1 MKKNASSKILLSLG
15 VATLLYSSAFAQEIN
30 LTESSDVGNYFEEN
44 GKDINLKNPDKYK
57 GQDLNIKM
65 GVWDLPNDD
74 YDSADYRLNIDIG
87 KNNTLSFTHNNGQNP
102 AYVTNLNAT
111 AKEVKTTD
119 IVLQAFAPSVINGDL
134 TMTSSGGEAITED
147 EKKGSGIILYNGAV
161 EGKSANGSLTIN
173 GNFTADKTL
182 FATYGNFVKV
192 NGTANLKNSNF
203 GLMKR
208 SYTDLEANN
217 VVMVQAKDF
226 NENILKANN
235 NAGALL
241 LKFAS
246 DYISTDV
253 QGKDPLEAGTIID
266 ISDEDKYG
274 DGEKGLVDY
283 KLSVQNCGGNKCLVD
298 YKLSVQNCGGNKC
311 LVINGGA
318 TAAAK
323 DKLVQL
329 QVDIDAIDKLL
340 KNEFDFSQDEEWT
353 KAKEALE
360 KQKTELEQLK
370 QEAEK
375 NGGKIDDEKYIDLV
389 NKNSNLNLSANDKA
403 SILALRSIT
412 EQLGS
417 IGADLASREG
427 VKLALDIKKDTD
439 NTGKSVSNLNSAS
452 SAVNTTMNISNDVS
466 IGSRVAMLNNPFG
479 TYASKMNGLK
489 FAALDSDMRPSYVN
503 EYTNSVWANAFG
515 GANIIDGDSGAM
527 YGATIGVDKQAND
540 DVLWGTY
547 FTYANAKIKDNNLE
561 QKSDNFQLGMYST
574 INVAP
579 QWELNL
585 KAYAQVSPTKQDNV
599 QTDGAYNSDYTSK
612 FLGLSANAG
621 RVFDFSDNTLFI
633 KPFAGV
639 NYYFSYTPS
648 HTENGAIAKD
658 IDSMKNNSVSVEV
671 GAEFRKY
678 MNENSYIFVTP
689 KIEQFVINSG
699 DDYTANLAV
708 NNAFF
713 TSIEANNKKK
723 TYGQIIVGGNVDFTN
738 QLSMNL
744 GFGAKQ
750 ILAGKVD
757 NKNETYL
764 SGQVG
769 LKYKF

>member
-15 VATLLYSSAFAQEIN
+15 VATLLYSGAFAAEITFN
-30 LTESSDVGNYFEEN
+30 SDSDLNTHF
-44 GKDINLKNPDKYK
+44 DINEKDNVATFKNENYK
-57 GQDLNIKM
+57 NQDLTFKINT
-65 GVWDLPNDD
+65 LAFDD
-74 YDSADYRLNIDIG
+74 DEDAKINIDLG
-87 KNNTLSFTHNNGQNP
+87 NNSLTLENTRNSGGE
-102 AYVTNLNAT
+102 T
-111 AKEVKTTD
+111 AALVRNFNVDAKDFKTTD
-119 IVLQAFAPSVINGDL
+119 IGLSYFNAGIINANF
-134 TMTSSGGEAITED
+134 TMV
-147 EKKGSGIILYNGAV
+147 GSGEDFDLDNIDKNKASSLLIFNGSRENTNDTV
-161 EGKSANGSLTIN
+161 NGSLTVN
-173 GNFTADKTL
+173 GDFS
-182 FATYGNFVKV
+182 ATNSAIVSMKSDTFKV
-192 NGTANLKNSNF
+192 NGTATIEKSGLGFLSQSYSNL
-203 GLMKR
+203 
-208 SYTDLEANN
+208 DANDFI
-217 VVMVQAKDF
+217 VLRAKDIKTDKL
-226 NENILKANN
+226 NDET
-235 NAGALL
+235 NAGALILKSGSSYIDESL
-241 LKFAS
+241 LNGDDYVAS
-246 DYISTDV
+246 LDV
-253 QGKDPLEAGTIID
+253 TA
-266 ISDEDKYG
+266 EDNKYG
-274 DGEKGLVDY
+274 GVFVDY
-283 KLSVQNCGGNKCLVD
+283 KLSLKNCGGD
-298 YKLSVQNCGGNKC
+298 KC

-323 DKLVQL
+323 KLTNQIA
-329 QVDIDAIDKLL
+329 VDLEAITRIIDDLD
-340 KNEFDFSQDEEWT
+340 NEQ
-353 KAKEALE
+353 AKEALE
-360 KQKTELEQLK
+360 KQKTELEKLQ
-370 QEAEK
+370 QEAMQ

-527 YGATIGVDKQAND
+527 YGATVGVDKQAND
-540 DVLWGTY
+540 DVLWGAY

-599 QTDGAYNSDYTSK
+599 QIDGAYNSDYTSK

-713 TSIEANNKKK
+713 TSVEANNKKK

>member
-15 VATLLYSSAFAQEIN
+15 VATLLYSGAFAAEIAFN
-30 LTESSDVGNYFEEN
+30 SDSDLNTHF
-44 GKDINLKNPDKYK
+44 DINEKDNVATFKNENYK
-57 GQDLNIKM
+57 NQDLTFKINTLAFEDAHEDAKI
-65 GVWDLPNDD
+65 
-74 YDSADYRLNIDIG
+74 NIDLG
-87 KNNTLSFTHNNGQNP
+87 NNSLTLENTRNSGGE
-102 AYVTNLNAT
+102 T
-111 AKEVKTTD
+111 AALVRNFNVDAKDFKTTD
-119 IVLQAFAPSVINGDL
+119 IGLSYFNAGIINANF
-134 TMTSSGGEAITED
+134 TMV
-147 EKKGSGIILYNGAV
+147 GSGEDFDLDNIDKNKASSLLIFNGSRENTNDTV
-161 EGKSANGSLTIN
+161 NGSLTVN
-173 GNFTADKTL
+173 GDFS
-182 FATYGNFVKV
+182 ATNSAIASMKSDTFKV
-192 NGTANLKNSNF
+192 NGTATIEKSGLGFLSQSYSNL
-203 GLMKR
+203 
-208 SYTDLEANN
+208 DANDFI
-217 VVMVQAKDF
+217 VLRAKDIKTDKL
-226 NENILKANN
+226 NDET
-235 NAGALL
+235 NAGALILKSASSYIDESL
-241 LKFAS
+241 LNDDDYVAS
-246 DYISTDV
+246 LDV
-253 QGKDPLEAGTIID
+253 TA
-266 ISDEDKYG
+266 EDNKYG
-274 DGEKGLVDY
+274 GVFVDY
-283 KLSVQNCGGNKCLVD
+283 KLSLKNCGGD
-298 YKLSVQNCGGNKC
+298 KC

-323 DKLVQL
+323 KLTNQIA
-329 QVDIDAIDKLL
+329 VDLEAITRIIDDLD
-340 KNEFDFSQDEEWT
+340 NEQ
-353 KAKEALE
+353 AKETLKKQQAELQTMLE
-360 KQKTELEQLK
+360 
-370 QEAEK
+370 EAKK

-389 NKNSNLNLSANDKA
+389 NKNLNLNLSANDKA

-527 YGATIGVDKQAND
+527 YGATVGVDKQAND

-574 INVAP
+574 INIAP

-599 QTDGAYNSDYTSK
+599 QIDGAYNSDYTSK

-658 IDSMKNNSVSVEV
+658 IDSIKNNSVSVEV

-713 TSIEANNKKK
+713 TSVEANNKKK

>member
-15 VATLLYSSAFAQEIN
+15 VATLLYSGAFAAEITFN
-30 LTESSDVGNYFEEN
+30 SDSDLNTHF
-44 GKDINLKNPDKYK
+44 DINEKDNVATFKNENYK
-57 GQDLNIKM
+57 NQDLTFKINTLAFEDAHEDAKI
-65 GVWDLPNDD
+65 
-74 YDSADYRLNIDIG
+74 NIDLG
-87 KNNTLSFTHNNGQNP
+87 NNSLTLENTRNSGGE
-102 AYVTNLNAT
+102 T
-111 AKEVKTTD
+111 AALVRNFNVDAKDFKTTD
-119 IVLQAFAPSVINGDL
+119 IGLSYFNAGIINANF
-134 TMTSSGGEAITED
+134 TMV
-147 EKKGSGIILYNGAV
+147 GSGEDFDLDNIDKNKASSLLIFNGSRENTNDTV
-161 EGKSANGSLTIN
+161 NGSLTVN
-173 GNFTADKTL
+173 GDFS
-182 FATYGNFVKV
+182 ATNSAIASMKSDTFKV
-192 NGTANLKNSNF
+192 NGTATIEKSGLGFLSQSYSNL
-203 GLMKR
+203 
-208 SYTDLEANN
+208 DANDFI
-217 VVMVQAKDF
+217 VLRAKDIKTDKL
-226 NENILKANN
+226 NDET
-235 NAGALL
+235 NAGALILKSASSYIDESL
-241 LKFAS
+241 LNDDDYVAS
-246 DYISTDV
+246 LDV
-253 QGKDPLEAGTIID
+253 TA
-266 ISDEDKYG
+266 EDNKYG
-274 DGEKGLVDY
+274 GVFVDY
-283 KLSVQNCGGNKCLVD
+283 KLSLKNCGGD
-298 YKLSVQNCGGNKC
+298 KC

-323 DKLVQL
+323 KLTNQIA
-329 QVDIDAIDKLL
+329 VDLEAITRIIDDLD
-340 KNEFDFSQDEEWT
+340 NEQ
-353 KAKEALE
+353 AKETLKKQQAELQTMLE
-360 KQKTELEQLK
+360 
-370 QEAEK
+370 EAKK

-389 NKNSNLNLSANDKA
+389 NKNLNLNLSANDKA

-527 YGATIGVDKQAND
+527 YGATVGVDKQAND

-574 INVAP
+574 INIAP

-599 QTDGAYNSDYTSK
+599 QIDGAYNSDYTSK

-658 IDSMKNNSVSVEV
+658 IDSIKNNSVSVEV

-713 TSIEANNKKK
+713 TSVEANNKKK

>member
-30 LTESSDVGNYFEEN
+30 LTQSSDIGNYFEEN

-87 KNNTLSFTHNNGQNP
+87 KNNTLSFTHNNDQNP
-102 AYVTNLNAT
+102 VYVTNLNAT

-119 IVLQAFAPSVINGDL
+119 IVLQASAPSVINGNL
-134 TMTSSGGEAITED
+134 TMTSSGGGAITED
-147 EKKGSGIILYNGAV
+147 EKKGSGIILYNGNGAV

-173 GNFTADKTL
+173 GNFAADKTL
-182 FATYGNFVKV
+182 FAAYGNFVKV
-192 NGTANLKNSNF
+192 NGTANLTNSNF

-217 VVMVQAKDF
+217 VVIVQAKDF

-283 KLSVQNCGGNKCLVD
+283 KLSVQNCGGNKCLV
-298 YKLSVQNCGGNKC
+298 
-311 LVINGGA
+311 INGGA

-329 QVDIDAIDKLL
+329 QVDIDTIDKLL
-340 KNEFDFSQDEEWT
+340 KNEFDSSQGEEWEQ
-353 KAKEALE
+353 AKETLKKQQAEIQTMLE
-360 KQKTELEQLK
+360 
-370 QEAEK
+370 EAKK

-527 YGATIGVDKQAND
+527 YGATVGVDKQAND
-540 DVLWGTY
+540 DVLWGAY

-599 QTDGAYNSDYTSK
+599 QIDGAYNSDYTSK

-658 IDSMKNNSVSVEV
+658 IDSIKNNSVSVEV

-713 TSIEANNKKK
+713 TSVEANNKKK

>member
-30 LTESSDVGNYFEEN
+30 LAGSSDVGNYFEEN

-87 KNNTLSFTHNNGQNP
+87 KNNTLSFTHNNDQNP
-102 AYVTNLNAT
+102 VYVTNLNAT

-119 IVLQAFAPSVINGDL
+119 IVLQASAPSVINGNL
-134 TMTSSGGEAITED
+134 TMTSSGGGAITED
-147 EKKGSGIILYNGAV
+147 EKKGSGIILYNGNGAV

-173 GNFTADKTL
+173 GNFAADKTL
-182 FATYGNFVKV
+182 FAAYGNFVKV
-192 NGTANLKNSNF
+192 NGTANLTNSNF

-217 VVMVQAKDF
+217 VVIVQAKDF

-241 LKFAS
+241 LKFAG

-253 QGKDPLEAGTIID
+253 QGKDPLEAATIID

-274 DGEKGLVDY
+274 DGEKG
-283 KLSVQNCGGNKCLVD
+283 LVD

-329 QVDIDAIDKLL
+329 QVDIDTIDKLL
-340 KNEFDFSQDEEWT
+340 KNEFDSSQGEEWEQ
-353 KAKEALE
+353 AKETLKKQQAEIQTMLE
-360 KQKTELEQLK
+360 
-370 QEAEK
+370 EAKK

-527 YGATIGVDKQAND
+527 YGATVGVDKQAND
-540 DVLWGTY
+540 DVLWGAY

-599 QTDGAYNSDYTSK
+599 QIDGAYNSDYTSK

>member
-30 LTESSDVGNYFEEN
+30 LTQSSDVGNYFEEN

-87 KNNTLSFTHNNGQNP
+87 KNNTLSFTHNNDQNP
-102 AYVTNLNAT
+102 VYVTNLNAT

-119 IVLQAFAPSVINGDL
+119 IVLQAFAPSVINGNL
-134 TMTSSGGEAITED
+134 TMTSSGGGAITED
-147 EKKGSGIILYNGAV
+147 EKKGSGIILYNGNGAV

-173 GNFTADKTL
+173 GNFAADKTL
-182 FATYGNFVKV
+182 FAAYGNFVKV
-192 NGTANLKNSNF
+192 NGTANLTNSNF

-217 VVMVQAKDF
+217 VVIVQAKDF

-241 LKFAS
+241 LKFAG

-283 KLSVQNCGGNKCLVD
+283 KLSVQNCGGNKCLV
-298 YKLSVQNCGGNKC
+298 
-311 LVINGGA
+311 INGGA

-329 QVDIDAIDKLL
+329 QVDIDTIDKLL
-340 KNEFDFSQDEEWT
+340 KNEFDSSQGEEWEQ
-353 KAKEALE
+353 AKETLKKQQAEIQTMLE
-360 KQKTELEQLK
+360 
-370 QEAEK
+370 EAKK

-527 YGATIGVDKQAND
+527 YGATVGVDKQAND
-540 DVLWGTY
+540 DVLWGAY

-599 QTDGAYNSDYTSK
+599 QIDGAYNSDYTSK

-658 IDSMKNNSVSVEV
+658 IDSIKNNSVSVEV

-713 TSIEANNKKK
+713 TSVEANNKKK

>member
-15 VATLLYSSAFAQEIN
+15 VATLLYSGAFAAEITFN
-30 LTESSDVGNYFEEN
+30 SDSDLNTHF
-44 GKDINLKNPDKYK
+44 DINEKDNVATFKNENYK
-57 GQDLNIKM
+57 NQDLTFKINT
-65 GVWDLPNDD
+65 LAFDD
-74 YDSADYRLNIDIG
+74 AHEDAKINIDLG
-87 KNNTLSFTHNNGQNP
+87 NNSLTLENTRNSGGE
-102 AYVTNLNAT
+102 T
-111 AKEVKTTD
+111 AALVRNFNVDAKDFKTTD
-119 IVLQAFAPSVINGDL
+119 IGLSYFNAGIINANF
-134 TMTSSGGEAITED
+134 TMV
-147 EKKGSGIILYNGAV
+147 GSGEDFDLDNIDKNKASSLLIFNGSRENTNDTV
-161 EGKSANGSLTIN
+161 NGSLTVN
-173 GNFTADKTL
+173 GDFS
-182 FATYGNFVKV
+182 ATNSAIVSMKSDTFKV
-192 NGTANLKNSNF
+192 NGTATIEKSGLGFLSQSYSNL
-203 GLMKR
+203 
-208 SYTDLEANN
+208 DANDFI
-217 VVMVQAKDF
+217 VLRAKDIKTDKL
-226 NENILKANN
+226 NDET
-235 NAGALL
+235 NAGALILKSGSSYIDESL
-241 LKFAS
+241 LNGDDSIAS
-246 DYISTDV
+246 LDV
-253 QGKDPLEAGTIID
+253 TA
-266 ISDEDKYG
+266 EDNKYG
-274 DGEKGLVDY
+274 GVFVDY
-283 KLSVQNCGGNKCLVD
+283 KLSLKNCGGD
-298 YKLSVQNCGGNKC
+298 KC

-323 DKLVQL
+323 KLTNQIA
-329 QVDIDAIDKLL
+329 VDLEAITRIIDDLD
-340 KNEFDFSQDEEWT
+340 NEQ
-353 KAKEALE
+353 AKEALQE
-360 KQKTELEQLK
+360 QKTELEKLQ
-370 QEAEK
+370 QEAMQ

-527 YGATIGVDKQAND
+527 YGATVGVDKQAND
-540 DVLWGTY
+540 DVLWGAY

-599 QTDGAYNSDYTSK
+599 QIDGAYNSDYTSK

-713 TSIEANNKKK
+713 TSVEANNKKK

>member
-15 VATLLYSSAFAQEIN
+15 VATLLYSGAFAQEIN
-30 LTESSDVGNYFEEN
+30 LTQSSDVGNYFEEN

-65 GVWDLPNDD
+65 GVWDLPDDD

-87 KNNTLSFTHNNGQNP
+87 KNNTLSFTHNNDQNP
-102 AYVTNLNAT
+102 VYVTNLNAT

-119 IVLQAFAPSVINGDL
+119 IVLQASAPSVINGNL
-134 TMTSSGGEAITED
+134 TMTSSGAETITED
-147 EKKGSGIILYNGAV
+147 EKKGSGIILYNGNGAV

-173 GNFTADKTL
+173 GNFAADKTL
-182 FATYGNFVKV
+182 FAAYGNFVKV
-192 NGTANLKNSNF
+192 NGTANLTNSNF

-217 VVMVQAKDF
+217 VVIVQAKDF

-283 KLSVQNCGGNKCLVD
+283 KLSVQNCGGNKCLV
-298 YKLSVQNCGGNKC
+298 
-311 LVINGGA
+311 INGGA

-323 DKLVQL
+323 NKLVQL

-340 KNEFDFSQDEEWT
+340 KSEFDSDQDEEW
-353 KAKEALE
+353 KQAKEALE
-360 KQKTELEQLK
+360 KQKTEIQTMLE
-370 QEAEK
+370 EAEK

-527 YGATIGVDKQAND
+527 YGATVGVDKQAND
-540 DVLWGTY
+540 DVLWGAY

-574 INVAP
+574 INIAP

-599 QTDGAYNSDYTSK
+599 QIDGAYNSDYTSK

-621 RVFDFSDNTLFI
+621 RVFDLSDNALFI

-713 TSIEANNKKK
+713 TSVEANNKKK

>member
-30 LTESSDVGNYFEEN
+30 LTQSSDVGNYFEEN

-65 GVWDLPNDD
+65 GVWDLPDD
-74 YDSADYRLNIDIG
+74 YDSDDYRLNIDIG

-102 AYVTNLNAT
+102 VYVTNLNAT

-119 IVLQAFAPSVINGDL
+119 IVLQAFAPSVINGNL
-134 TMTSSGGEAITED
+134 TMTSSGAETITED

-182 FATYGNFVKV
+182 FAAYGNFVKV
-192 NGTANLKNSNF
+192 NGTANLTNSNF

-217 VVMVQAKDF
+217 VVIVQAKDF

-241 LKFAS
+241 LKFAG

-253 QGKDPLEAGTIID
+253 QGKDPLEAATIID

-274 DGEKGLVDY
+274 DGEKG
-283 KLSVQNCGGNKCLVD
+283 LVD

-329 QVDIDAIDKLL
+329 QVDIDTIDKLL
-340 KNEFDFSQDEEWT
+340 KNEFDSSQGEEWEQ
-353 KAKEALE
+353 AKETLKKQQAEIQTMLE
-360 KQKTELEQLK
+360 
-370 QEAEK
+370 EAKK

-389 NKNSNLNLSANDKA
+389 NKNLNLNLSANDKA

-527 YGATIGVDKQAND
+527 YGATVGVDKQAND
-540 DVLWGTY
+540 DVLWGAY

-574 INVAP
+574 INIAP

-599 QTDGAYNSDYTSK
+599 QIDGAYNSDYTSK

-713 TSIEANNKKK
+713 TSVEANNKKK

>member
-30 LTESSDVGNYFEEN
+30 LTQSSDVGNYFEEN
-44 GKDINLKNPDKYK
+44 GNDINLKNPDKYK
-57 GQDLNIKM
+57 GQDLSIKM

-102 AYVTNLNAT
+102 VYVTNLNAT

-119 IVLQAFAPSVINGDL
+119 IVLQASAPSVINGNL
-134 TMTSSGGEAITED
+134 TMTSSGAETITED
-147 EKKGSGIILYNGAV
+147 EKKGSGIILYNGNGAV

-182 FATYGNFVKV
+182 FAAYGNFVKV
-192 NGTANLKNSNF
+192 NGTANLTNSNF

-217 VVMVQAKDF
+217 VVIVQAKDF

-241 LKFAS
+241 LKFAG

-253 QGKDPLEAGTIID
+253 QGKDPLEAVTIID

-274 DGEKGLVDY
+274 DGKKG
-283 KLSVQNCGGNKCLVD
+283 LVD

-329 QVDIDAIDKLL
+329 QVDIDTIDKLL
-340 KNEFDFSQDEEWT
+340 KNEFDSSQGEEWEQ
-353 KAKEALE
+353 AKETLKKQQAEIQTMLE
-360 KQKTELEQLK
+360 
-370 QEAEK
+370 EAKK

-527 YGATIGVDKQAND
+527 YGATVGVDKQAND
-540 DVLWGTY
+540 DVLWGAY

-599 QTDGAYNSDYTSK
+599 QIDGAYNSDYTSK

-658 IDSMKNNSVSVEV
+658 IDSMKNNSVSIEV

-713 TSIEANNKKK
+713 TSVEANNKKK

>member
-30 LTESSDVGNYFEEN
+30 LTQSSDVGNYFEEN

-57 GQDLNIKM
+57 GQDLSIKM

-74 YDSADYRLNIDIG
+74 YDSDDYRLNIDIG

-102 AYVTNLNAT
+102 VYVTNLNAT

-119 IVLQAFAPSVINGDL
+119 IVLQAFAPSVINGNL
-134 TMTSSGGEAITED
+134 TMTSSGAETITED
-147 EKKGSGIILYNGAV
+147 EKKGSGIILYNGNGAV

-182 FATYGNFVKV
+182 FAAYGNFVKV
-192 NGTANLKNSNF
+192 NGTANLTNSNF

-217 VVMVQAKDF
+217 VVIVQAKDF

-241 LKFAS
+241 LKFAG

-253 QGKDPLEAGTIID
+253 QGKDPLEAATIID

-274 DGEKGLVDY
+274 DGEKG
-283 KLSVQNCGGNKCLVD
+283 LVD

-329 QVDIDAIDKLL
+329 QVDIDTIDKLL
-340 KNEFDFSQDEEWT
+340 KNEFDSSQGEEWEQ
-353 KAKEALE
+353 AKETLKKQQAEIQTMLE
-360 KQKTELEQLK
+360 
-370 QEAEK
+370 EAKK

-389 NKNSNLNLSANDKA
+389 NKNLNLNLSANDKA

-527 YGATIGVDKQAND
+527 YGATVGVDKQAND
-540 DVLWGTY
+540 DVLWGAY

-574 INVAP
+574 INIAP

-713 TSIEANNKKK
+713 TSVEANNKKK

>member
-30 LTESSDVGNYFEEN
+30 LTQSSDVGNYFEEN

-57 GQDLNIKM
+57 GQDLSIKM
-65 GVWDLPNDD
+65 GVWDLPDD
-74 YDSADYRLNIDIG
+74 YDSDDYRLNIDIG

-102 AYVTNLNAT
+102 VYVTNLNPT

-119 IVLQAFAPSVINGDL
+119 IVLQAFAPSVINGNL
-134 TMTSSGGEAITED
+134 TMTSSGAETITED
-147 EKKGSGIILYNGAV
+147 EKKGSGIILYNGNGAV

-182 FATYGNFVKV
+182 FAAYGNFVKV
-192 NGTANLKNSNF
+192 NGTANLTNSNF
-203 GLMKR
+203 GLMKH

-217 VVMVQAKDF
+217 VVIVQAKDF

-241 LKFAS
+241 LKFAG

-253 QGKDPLEAGTIID
+253 QGKDPLEAATIID

-274 DGEKGLVDY
+274 DGEKG
-283 KLSVQNCGGNKCLVD
+283 LVD

-329 QVDIDAIDKLL
+329 QVDIDTIDKLL
-340 KNEFDFSQDEEWT
+340 KNEFDSSQGEEWEQ
-353 KAKEALE
+353 AKEALQE
-360 KQKTELEQLK
+360 QKTKLEKLQ
-370 QEAEK
+370 QEAMQ

-527 YGATIGVDKQAND
+527 YGATVGVDKQAND
-540 DVLWGTY
+540 DVLWGAY

-599 QTDGAYNSDYTSK
+599 QIDGAYNSDYTSK

-713 TSIEANNKKK
+713 TSVEANNKKK

>member
-15 VATLLYSSAFAQEIN
+15 VATLLYSGAFAAEITFN
-30 LTESSDVGNYFEEN
+30 SDSDLNTHF
-44 GKDINLKNPDKYK
+44 DINEKDNVATFKNENYK
-57 GQDLNIKM
+57 NQDLTFKINT
-65 GVWDLPNDD
+65 LAFDD
-74 YDSADYRLNIDIG
+74 APEDAKINIDLG
-87 KNNTLSFTHNNGQNP
+87 NNSLTLENTRNSSGE
-102 AYVTNLNAT
+102 T
-111 AKEVKTTD
+111 AALVRNFNVDAKDFKTTD
-119 IVLQAFAPSVINGDL
+119 IGLSYFNAGIINANFTMVGGEDFDL
-134 TMTSSGGEAITED
+134 DNIDKNKTSSLLIFN
-147 EKKGSGIILYNGAV
+147 GSRENTNDTV
-161 EGKSANGSLTIN
+161 NGSLTVN
-173 GNFTADKTL
+173 GDFS
-182 FATYGNFVKV
+182 ATNSAIVSMKSDTFKV
-192 NGTANLKNSNF
+192 NGTATLKEADLGFLSQSYSNLDVNDF
-203 GLMKR
+203 IALR
-208 SYTDLEANN
+208 
-217 VVMVQAKDF
+217 AKDIKTDKL
-226 NENILKANN
+226 NDET
-235 NAGALL
+235 NAGALILKSASSYIDESL
-241 LKFAS
+241 LNDDDYVAS
-246 DYISTDV
+246 LDV
-253 QGKDPLEAGTIID
+253 TA
-266 ISDEDKYG
+266 EDNKYG
-274 DGEKGLVDY
+274 GVFVDY
-283 KLSVQNCGGNKCLVD
+283 KLSLKNCGGD
-298 YKLSVQNCGGNKC
+298 KC

-323 DKLVQL
+323 KLTNQIA
-329 QVDIDAIDKLL
+329 VDLEAITRIIDGLD
-340 KNEFDFSQDEEWT
+340 NEQ
-353 KAKEALE
+353 AKEALQE
-360 KQKTELEQLK
+360 QKTELEKLQ
-370 QEAEK
+370 QEAMQ

-527 YGATIGVDKQAND
+527 YGATVGVDKQAND
-540 DVLWGTY
+540 DVLWGAY

-713 TSIEANNKKK
+713 TSVEANNKKK

>member
-1 MKKNASSKILLSLG
+1 
-15 VATLLYSSAFAQEIN
+15 
-30 LTESSDVGNYFEEN
+30 
-44 GKDINLKNPDKYK
+44 
-57 GQDLNIKM
+57 
-65 GVWDLPNDD
+65 
-74 YDSADYRLNIDIG
+74 
-87 KNNTLSFTHNNGQNP
+87 
-102 AYVTNLNAT
+102 
-111 AKEVKTTD
+111 
-119 IVLQAFAPSVINGDL
+119 
-134 TMTSSGGEAITED
+134 
-147 EKKGSGIILYNGAV
+147 
-161 EGKSANGSLTIN
+161 
-173 GNFTADKTL
+173 
-182 FATYGNFVKV
+182 
-192 NGTANLKNSNF
+192 
-203 GLMKR
+203 
-208 SYTDLEANN
+208 
-217 VVMVQAKDF
+217 MVQAKDF
-226 NENILKANN
+226 NEDILKAKN

-241 LKFAS
+241 VKFLN
-246 DYISTDV
+246 DYVSTDLH
-253 QGKDPLEAGTIID
+253 GKDELETGAVID

-274 DGEKGLVDY
+274 DGIKGLVDY
-283 KLSVQNCGGNKCLVD
+283 KLSVQSCGGNKCLV
-298 YKLSVQNCGGNKC
+298 V
-311 LVINGGA
+311 NGGA

-329 QVDIDAIDKLL
+329 QVDIDTIDKLL
-340 KNEFDFSQDEEWT
+340 KNDFDSDEAEVEEWA
-353 KAKEALE
+353 KVKEALE

-370 QEAEK
+370 KEAQE
-375 NGGKIDDEKYIDLV
+375 NGGKIDDEKYVDLV
-389 NKNSNLNLSANDKA
+389 NKSLNLNLSANDKA
-403 SILALRSIT
+403 SILVLRSIT

-427 VKLALDIKKDTD
+427 VKLALQIKKDTD

-452 SAVNTTMNISNDVS
+452 SAVNITMNISNDVS

-527 YGATIGVDKQAND
+527 YGATVGVDKQAND
-540 DVLWGTY
+540 NVLWGAY

-574 INVAP
+574 INIAP

-599 QTDGAYNSDYTSK
+599 QIDGAYNSDYTSK

-621 RVFDFSDNTLFI
+621 RVFDLSDNTLFI

-689 KIEQFVINSG
+689 KIEQFVINNG
-699 DDYTANLAV
+699 DDYTANLAI

-713 TSIEANNKKK
+713 TSVEANNKKK

>member
-30 LTESSDVGNYFEEN
+30 LTQSSDVGNYFEEN

-102 AYVTNLNAT
+102 VYVTNLNAT

-119 IVLQAFAPSVINGDL
+119 IVLQASAPSVINGNL
-134 TMTSSGGEAITED
+134 TMTSSGAGTITED
-147 EKKGSGIILYNGAV
+147 EKKGSGIILYNGNGAV

-173 GNFTADKTL
+173 GNFAADKTL
-182 FATYGNFVKV
+182 FAAYGNFVKV
-192 NGTANLKNSNF
+192 NGTANLTNSNF

-217 VVMVQAKDF
+217 VVIVQAKDF

-241 LKFAS
+241 LKFAG

-283 KLSVQNCGGNKCLVD
+283 KLSVQNCGGNKCLV
-298 YKLSVQNCGGNKC
+298 
-311 LVINGGA
+311 INGGA

-329 QVDIDAIDKLL
+329 QVDIDTIDKLL
-340 KNEFDFSQDEEWT
+340 KNEFDSSQGEEWEQ
-353 KAKEALE
+353 AKETLKKQQAEIQTMLE
-360 KQKTELEQLK
+360 
-370 QEAEK
+370 EAKK

-389 NKNSNLNLSANDKA
+389 NKNLNLNLSANDKA

-527 YGATIGVDKQAND
+527 YGATVGVDKQAND
-540 DVLWGTY
+540 DVLWGAY

-599 QTDGAYNSDYTSK
+599 QIDGAYNSDYTSK

-658 IDSMKNNSVSVEV
+658 IDSIKNNSVSVEV

-713 TSIEANNKKK
+713 TSVEANNKKK

>member
-30 LTESSDVGNYFEEN
+30 LTQSSDVGNYFEEN

-74 YDSADYRLNIDIG
+74 YDSDDYRLNIDIG

-102 AYVTNLNAT
+102 VYVTNLNAT

-119 IVLQAFAPSVINGDL
+119 IVLQAFAPSVINGNL
-134 TMTSSGGEAITED
+134 TMTSSGAETITED

-182 FATYGNFVKV
+182 FAAYGNFVKV
-192 NGTANLKNSNF
+192 NGTANLTNSNF

-217 VVMVQAKDF
+217 VVIVQAKDF

-241 LKFAS
+241 LKFAG

-253 QGKDPLEAGTIID
+253 QGKDPLEAATIID

-274 DGEKGLVDY
+274 DGEKG
-283 KLSVQNCGGNKCLVD
+283 LVD

-329 QVDIDAIDKLL
+329 QVDIDTIDKLL
-340 KNEFDFSQDEEWT
+340 KNEFDSSQGEEWEQ
-353 KAKEALE
+353 AKETLKKQQAEIQTMLE
-360 KQKTELEQLK
+360 
-370 QEAEK
+370 EAKK

-527 YGATIGVDKQAND
+527 YGATVGVDKQAND
-540 DVLWGTY
+540 DVLWGAY

-599 QTDGAYNSDYTSK
+599 QIDGAYNSDYTSK

-658 IDSMKNNSVSVEV
+658 IDSIKNNSVSVEV

-713 TSIEANNKKK
+713 TSVEANNKKK

>member
-30 LTESSDVGNYFEEN
+30 LTQSSDVGNYFEEN

-102 AYVTNLNAT
+102 VYVTNLNAT

-119 IVLQAFAPSVINGDL
+119 IVLQASAPSVINGNL
-134 TMTSSGGEAITED
+134 TMTSSGAGTITED
-147 EKKGSGIILYNGAV
+147 EKKGSGIILYNGNGAV

-182 FATYGNFVKV
+182 FAAYGNFVKV
-192 NGTANLKNSNF
+192 NGTANLTNSNF

-217 VVMVQAKDF
+217 VVIVQAKDF

-241 LKFAS
+241 LKFAG

-253 QGKDPLEAGTIID
+253 QGKDPLEAVTIID

-274 DGEKGLVDY
+274 DGEKG
-283 KLSVQNCGGNKCLVD
+283 LVD

-329 QVDIDAIDKLL
+329 QVDIDTIDKLL
-340 KNEFDFSQDEEWT
+340 KNEFDSSQGEEWEQ
-353 KAKEALE
+353 AKETLKKQQAEIQTMLE
-360 KQKTELEQLK
+360 
-370 QEAEK
+370 EAKK

-527 YGATIGVDKQAND
+527 YGATVGVDKQAND
-540 DVLWGTY
+540 DVLWGAY

-599 QTDGAYNSDYTSK
+599 QIDGAYNSDYTSK

-658 IDSMKNNSVSVEV
+658 IDSIKNNSVSVEV

-713 TSIEANNKKK
+713 TSVEANNKKK

>member
-30 LTESSDVGNYFEEN
+30 LTQSSDVGNYFEEN

-57 GQDLNIKM
+57 GQDLSIKM
-65 GVWDLPNDD
+65 GVWDLPDD
-74 YDSADYRLNIDIG
+74 YDSDDYRLNIDIG

-102 AYVTNLNAT
+102 VYVTNLNAT

-119 IVLQAFAPSVINGDL
+119 IVLQAFAPSVINGNL
-134 TMTSSGGEAITED
+134 TMTSSGAGAITED
-147 EKKGSGIILYNGAV
+147 EQKGSGIILYNGV

-192 NGTANLKNSNF
+192 NGTANLTNSNF

-226 NENILKANN
+226 NEDILKANN

-241 LKFAS
+241 LKFAG
-246 DYISTDV
+246 DYISTSV

-283 KLSVQNCGGNKCLVD
+283 KLSVQNCGGNKCLV
-298 YKLSVQNCGGNKC
+298 
-311 LVINGGA
+311 INGGA

-329 QVDIDAIDKLL
+329 QVDIDTIDKLL
-340 KNEFDFSQDEEWT
+340 KNEFDSSQGEEWEQ
-353 KAKEALE
+353 AKETLKKQQAEIQTMLE
-360 KQKTELEQLK
+360 
-370 QEAEK
+370 EAKK

-389 NKNSNLNLSANDKA
+389 NKNLNLNLSANDKA

-527 YGATIGVDKQAND
+527 YGATVGVDKQAND
-540 DVLWGTY
+540 DVLWGAY

-599 QTDGAYNSDYTSK
+599 QIDGAYNSDYTSK

-713 TSIEANNKKK
+713 TSVEANNKKK

>member
-15 VATLLYSSAFAQEIN
+15 VATLLYSGAFAAEITFN
-30 LTESSDVGNYFEEN
+30 SDSDLNTHF
-44 GKDINLKNPDKYK
+44 DINEKDNVATFKNENYK
-57 GQDLNIKM
+57 NQDLTFKINT
-65 GVWDLPNDD
+65 LAFDD
-74 YDSADYRLNIDIG
+74 AHEDAKINIDLG
-87 KNNTLSFTHNNGQNP
+87 NNSLTLENTRNSGGE
-102 AYVTNLNAT
+102 T
-111 AKEVKTTD
+111 AALVRNFNVDAKDFKTTD
-119 IVLQAFAPSVINGDL
+119 IGLSYFNAGIINANF
-134 TMTSSGGEAITED
+134 TMV
-147 EKKGSGIILYNGAV
+147 GSGEDFDLDNIDKNKASSLLIFNGSRENTNDTV
-161 EGKSANGSLTIN
+161 NGSLTVN
-173 GNFTADKTL
+173 GDFS
-182 FATYGNFVKV
+182 ATNSAIVSMKSDTFKV
-192 NGTANLKNSNF
+192 NGTATIEKSGLGFLSQSYSNLDVNDF
-203 GLMKR
+203 IALR
-208 SYTDLEANN
+208 
-217 VVMVQAKDF
+217 AKDIKTDKL
-226 NENILKANN
+226 NDET
-235 NAGALL
+235 NAGALILKSASSYIDESL
-241 LKFAS
+241 LNDDDYVAS
-246 DYISTDV
+246 LDV
-253 QGKDPLEAGTIID
+253 TA
-266 ISDEDKYG
+266 EDNKYG
-274 DGEKGLVDY
+274 GVFVDY
-283 KLSVQNCGGNKCLVD
+283 KLSLKNCGGD
-298 YKLSVQNCGGNKC
+298 KC

-323 DKLVQL
+323 KLTNQIA
-329 QVDIDAIDKLL
+329 VDLEAITRIIDGLD
-340 KNEFDFSQDEEWT
+340 NEQ
-353 KAKEALE
+353 AKEALE

-527 YGATIGVDKQAND
+527 YGATVGVDKQAND
-540 DVLWGTY
+540 DVLWGAY

-574 INVAP
+574 INIAP

-599 QTDGAYNSDYTSK
+599 QIDGAYNSDYTSK

-713 TSIEANNKKK
+713 TSVEANNKKK

>member
-15 VATLLYSSAFAQEIN
+15 VATLLYSGAFAQEIN
-30 LTESSDVGNYFEEN
+30 LTQSSDVGNYFEEN

-57 GQDLNIKM
+57 GQDLSIKM

-74 YDSADYRLNIDIG
+74 YDSDDYRLNIDIG

-102 AYVTNLNAT
+102 VYVTNLNAT

-119 IVLQAFAPSVINGDL
+119 IVLQAFAPSVINGNL
-134 TMTSSGGEAITED
+134 TMTSSGAETITED
-147 EKKGSGIILYNGAV
+147 EKKGSGIILYNGNGAV

-182 FATYGNFVKV
+182 FAAYGNFVKV
-192 NGTANLKNSNF
+192 NGTANLTNSNF
-203 GLMKR
+203 GLMKL

-217 VVMVQAKDF
+217 VVIVQAKDF

-241 LKFAS
+241 LKFAG

-253 QGKDPLEAGTIID
+253 QGKDPLEAATIID

-274 DGEKGLVDY
+274 DGEKG
-283 KLSVQNCGGNKCLVD
+283 LVD

-329 QVDIDAIDKLL
+329 QVDIDTIDKLL
-340 KNEFDFSQDEEWT
+340 KNEFDSSQGEEWEQ
-353 KAKEALE
+353 AKETLKKQQAEIQTMLE
-360 KQKTELEQLK
+360 
-370 QEAEK
+370 EAKK

-527 YGATIGVDKQAND
+527 YGATVGVDKQAND
-540 DVLWGTY
+540 DVLWGAY

-599 QTDGAYNSDYTSK
+599 QIDGAYNSDYTSK

-713 TSIEANNKKK
+713 TSVEANNKKK

>member
-30 LTESSDVGNYFEEN
+30 LTQSSDVGNYFEEN

-57 GQDLNIKM
+57 GQDLSIKM
-65 GVWDLPNDD
+65 GVWDLPDD
-74 YDSADYRLNIDIG
+74 YDSDDYRLNIDIG

-102 AYVTNLNAT
+102 VYVTNLNAT

-119 IVLQAFAPSVINGDL
+119 IVLQAFAPSVINGNL
-134 TMTSSGGEAITED
+134 TMTSSGAGAITED
-147 EKKGSGIILYNGAV
+147 EQKGSGIILYNGV

-182 FATYGNFVKV
+182 FAAYGNFVKV
-192 NGTANLKNSNF
+192 NGTANLTNSNF

-217 VVMVQAKDF
+217 VVIVQAKDF

-241 LKFAS
+241 LKFAG

-283 KLSVQNCGGNKCLVD
+283 KLSVQNCGGNKCLV
-298 YKLSVQNCGGNKC
+298 
-311 LVINGGA
+311 INGGA

-329 QVDIDAIDKLL
+329 QVDIDTIDKLL
-340 KNEFDFSQDEEWT
+340 KNEFDSSQGEEWEQ
-353 KAKEALE
+353 AKETLKKQQAEIQTMLE
-360 KQKTELEQLK
+360 
-370 QEAEK
+370 EAKK

-389 NKNSNLNLSANDKA
+389 NKNLNLNLSANDKA

-527 YGATIGVDKQAND
+527 YGATVGVDKQAND
-540 DVLWGTY
+540 DVLWGAY

-599 QTDGAYNSDYTSK
+599 QIDGAYNSDYTSK

-658 IDSMKNNSVSVEV
+658 IDSIKNNSVSVEV

-713 TSIEANNKKK
+713 TSVEANNKKK

>member
-1 MKKNASSKILLSLG
+1 MEILL
-15 VATLLYSSAFAQEIN
+15 
-30 LTESSDVGNYFEEN
+30 
-44 GKDINLKNPDKYK
+44 P
-57 GQDLNIKM
+57 IK
-65 GVWDLPNDD
+65 P
-74 YDSADYRLNIDIG
+74 
-87 KNNTLSFTHNNGQNP
+87 F
-102 AYVTNLNAT
+102 
-111 AKEVKTTD
+111 
-119 IVLQAFAPSVINGDL
+119 
-134 TMTSSGGEAITED
+134 
-147 EKKGSGIILYNGAV
+147 
-161 EGKSANGSLTIN
+161 
-173 GNFTADKTL
+173 

-192 NGTANLKNSNF
+192 NGTANLTNSNF
-203 GLMKR
+203 GLIKR

-226 NENILKANN
+226 NKDILEEKSNN

-241 LKFAS
+241 VKFLN
-246 DYISTDV
+246 DYVSTDLH
-253 QGKDPLEAGTIID
+253 GKDVIETGAVID
-266 ISDEDKYG
+266 ISDEDEYG
-274 DGEKGLVDY
+274 DGKKGLVDY
-283 KLSVQNCGGNKCLVD
+283 KLSVQNCGGNKCLV
-298 YKLSVQNCGGNKC
+298 V
-311 LVINGGA
+311 NGGA

-323 DKLVQL
+323 DKLTQL
-329 QVDIDAIDKLL
+329 KVDINAIDKLL
-340 KNEFDFSQDEEWT
+340 KNEFDSSQDEEW
-353 KAKEALE
+353 KQAKEALE
-360 KQKTELEQLK
+360 KQKTELEKLQ
-370 QEAEK
+370 QEAMQ

-389 NKNSNLNLSANDKA
+389 NKNLNLNLSANDKA

-466 IGSRVAMLNNPFG
+466 IGSHVAMLNNPFG

-527 YGATIGVDKQAND
+527 YGATVGVDKQAND
-540 DVLWGTY
+540 DVLWGAY

-599 QTDGAYNSDYTSK
+599 QIDGAYNSDYTSK

-713 TSIEANNKKK
+713 TSVEANNKKK

>member
-30 LTESSDVGNYFEEN
+30 LTQSSDVGNYFEEN

-102 AYVTNLNAT
+102 VYVTNLNAT

-119 IVLQAFAPSVINGDL
+119 IVLQASAPSVINGNL
-134 TMTSSGGEAITED
+134 TMTSSGAGAITED
-147 EKKGSGIILYNGAV
+147 EKKGSGIILYNGNGAV

-182 FATYGNFVKV
+182 FAAYGNFVKV
-192 NGTANLKNSNF
+192 NGTANLTNSNF

-217 VVMVQAKDF
+217 VVIVQAKDF

-241 LKFAS
+241 LKFAG

-253 QGKDPLEAGTIID
+253 QGKDPLEAVTIID

-274 DGEKGLVDY
+274 DGEKG
-283 KLSVQNCGGNKCLVD
+283 LVD

-329 QVDIDAIDKLL
+329 QVDIDTIDKLL
-340 KNEFDFSQDEEWT
+340 KNEFDSSQGEEWEQ
-353 KAKEALE
+353 AKEALQE
-360 KQKTELEQLK
+360 QKTKLEKLQ
-370 QEAEK
+370 QEAMQ

-527 YGATIGVDKQAND
+527 YGATVGVDKQAND
-540 DVLWGTY
+540 DVLWGAY

-599 QTDGAYNSDYTSK
+599 QIDGAYNSDYTSK

-658 IDSMKNNSVSVEV
+658 IDSIKNNSVSVEV

-713 TSIEANNKKK
+713 TSVEANNKKK

>member
-15 VATLLYSSAFAQEIN
+15 VATLLYSSAFAQEID
-30 LTESSDVGNYFEEN
+30 LTQSSDIGKYFEEN

-57 GQDLNIKM
+57 GQDLSIKM
-65 GVWDLPNDD
+65 GVWDLPDD
-74 YDSADYRLNIDIG
+74 YDSDDYRLNIDIG

-102 AYVTNLNAT
+102 VYVTNLNAT

-119 IVLQAFAPSVINGDL
+119 IVLQAFAPSVINGNL
-134 TMTSSGGEAITED
+134 TMTSSGAETITED
-147 EKKGSGIILYNGAV
+147 EKKGSGIILYNGNGAV

-182 FATYGNFVKV
+182 FAAYGNFVKV
-192 NGTANLKNSNF
+192 NGTANLTNSNF
-203 GLMKR
+203 GLMKH

-217 VVMVQAKDF
+217 VVIVQAKDF

-241 LKFAS
+241 LKFAG

-253 QGKDPLEAGTIID
+253 QGKDPLEAATIID

-274 DGEKGLVDY
+274 DGEKG
-283 KLSVQNCGGNKCLVD
+283 LVD

-329 QVDIDAIDKLL
+329 QVDIDTIDKLL
-340 KNEFDFSQDEEWT
+340 KNEFDSSQGEEWEQ
-353 KAKEALE
+353 AKEALQE
-360 KQKTELEQLK
+360 QKTKLEKLQ
-370 QEAEK
+370 QEAMQ

-527 YGATIGVDKQAND
+527 YGATVGVDKQAND
-540 DVLWGTY
+540 DVLWGAY

-599 QTDGAYNSDYTSK
+599 QIDGAYNSDYTSK

-713 TSIEANNKKK
+713 TSVEANNKKK

>member
-15 VATLLYSSAFAQEIN
+15 VATLLYSSAFAQEQNIN
-30 LTESSDVGNYFEEN
+30 LTESSDIGKYFEEN
-44 GKDINLKNPDKYK
+44 GKDINLKNPDDYK
-57 GQDLNIKM
+57 GKDLSITM

-74 YDSADYRLNIDIG
+74 YDNADYRLNIDIG
-87 KNNTLSFTHNNGQNP
+87 KNNTLSFTHNNGENP

-111 AKEVKTTD
+111 AQEVKTTD
-119 IVLQAFAPSVINGDL
+119 IVLQAFAPSVINGNL
-134 TMTSSGGEAITED
+134 TMTSSGSEAITED
-147 EKKGSGIILYNGAV
+147 EKKGSGIILYNGTV

-192 NGTANLKNSNF
+192 NGTANLTNSNF
-203 GLMKR
+203 GLIKR

-226 NENILKANN
+226 NKDILEEKSNN

-241 LKFAS
+241 VKFLN
-246 DYISTDV
+246 DYVSTDLH
-253 QGKDPLEAGTIID
+253 GKDVIETGAVID

-283 KLSVQNCGGNKCLVD
+283 KLSVQNCGGNKCLV
-298 YKLSVQNCGGNKC
+298 V
-311 LVINGGA
+311 NGGA

-329 QVDIDAIDKLL
+329 QVDIDTINKLL
-340 KNEFDFSQDEEWT
+340 KNEFDSSQDEEW
-353 KAKEALE
+353 KQAKEALE
-360 KQKTELEQLK
+360 KQKTELEKLQ
-370 QEAEK
+370 QEAMQ

-389 NKNSNLNLSANDKA
+389 NKNLNLNLSANDKA

-527 YGATIGVDKQAND
+527 YGATVGVDKQAND
-540 DVLWGTY
+540 NVLWGTY

-574 INVAP
+574 INIAP

-599 QTDGAYNSDYTSK
+599 QIDGAYNSDYTSK

-658 IDSMKNNSVSVEV
+658 IDSIKNNSVSVEV

-713 TSIEANNKKK
+713 TSVEANNKKK

>member
-30 LTESSDVGNYFEEN
+30 LAGSSDVGNYFEEN

-87 KNNTLSFTHNNGQNP
+87 KNNTLSFTHNNDQNP
-102 AYVTNLNAT
+102 VYVTNLNAT

-119 IVLQAFAPSVINGDL
+119 IVLQASAPSVINGNL
-134 TMTSSGGEAITED
+134 TMTSSGAGTITED
-147 EKKGSGIILYNGAV
+147 EKKGSGIILYNGNGAV

-182 FATYGNFVKV
+182 FAAYGNFVKV
-192 NGTANLKNSNF
+192 NGTANLTNSNF

-217 VVMVQAKDF
+217 VVIVQAKDF

-235 NAGALL
+235 KAGALL
-241 LKFAS
+241 LKFAG

-274 DGEKGLVDY
+274 DGEKD
-283 KLSVQNCGGNKCLVD
+283 LVD

-329 QVDIDAIDKLL
+329 QVDIDTIDKLL
-340 KNEFDFSQDEEWT
+340 KNEFDSSQGEEWEQ
-353 KAKEALE
+353 AKETLKKQQAEIQTMLE
-360 KQKTELEQLK
+360 
-370 QEAEK
+370 EAKK

-389 NKNSNLNLSANDKA
+389 NKNLNLNLSANDKA

-527 YGATIGVDKQAND
+527 YGATVGVDKQAND
-540 DVLWGTY
+540 DVLWGAY

-599 QTDGAYNSDYTSK
+599 QIDGAYNSDYTSK

-713 TSIEANNKKK
+713 TSVEANNKKK

>member
-15 VATLLYSSAFAQEIN
+15 VATLLYSGAFAAEITFN
-30 LTESSDVGNYFEEN
+30 SDSDLNTHF
-44 GKDINLKNPDKYK
+44 DINEKDNVATFKNENYK
-57 GQDLNIKM
+57 NQDLTFKINTLAFEDAHEDAKI
-65 GVWDLPNDD
+65 
-74 YDSADYRLNIDIG
+74 NIDLG
-87 KNNTLSFTHNNGQNP
+87 NNSLTLENTRNSGGE
-102 AYVTNLNAT
+102 T
-111 AKEVKTTD
+111 AALVRNFNVDAKDFKTTD
-119 IVLQAFAPSVINGDL
+119 IGLSYFNAGIINANFTMVGSGEDFDLDNIDKNKASSLLIFNGSRENTNDTVNGGLTVNGDFSA
-134 TMTSSGGEAITED
+134 TNSAIV
-147 EKKGSGIILYNGAV
+147 SM
-161 EGKSANGSLTIN
+161 KSDT
-173 GNFTADKTL
+173 F
-182 FATYGNFVKV
+182 KV
-192 NGTANLKNSNF
+192 NGTATIEKSGLGFLSQSYSNLDVNDF
-203 GLMKR
+203 IALR
-208 SYTDLEANN
+208 
-217 VVMVQAKDF
+217 AKDIKTDKL
-226 NENILKANN
+226 NDET
-235 NAGALL
+235 NAGALILKTASSYINENL
-241 LKFAS
+241 LNGDDSIAYL
-246 DYISTDV
+246 DVTDD
-253 QGKDPLEAGTIID
+253 K
-266 ISDEDKYG
+266 KYG
-274 DGEKGLVDY
+274 GVFVDY
-283 KLSVQNCGGNKCLVD
+283 KLSLKNCGGD
-298 YKLSVQNCGGNKC
+298 KC

-323 DKLVQL
+323 KLTNQIA
-329 QVDIDAIDKLL
+329 VDLEAITRIIDDLD
-340 KNEFDFSQDEEWT
+340 NEQ
-353 KAKEALE
+353 AKEALE

-527 YGATIGVDKQAND
+527 YGATVGVDKQAND

-574 INVAP
+574 INIAP

-599 QTDGAYNSDYTSK
+599 QIDGAYNSDYTSK

>member
-1 MKKNASSKILLSLG
+1 MKKNASSKILLILG

-30 LTESSDVGNYFEEN
+30 LTQSSDVGNYFEEN

-102 AYVTNLNAT
+102 VYVTNLNAT

-119 IVLQAFAPSVINGDL
+119 IVLQASAPSVINGNL
-134 TMTSSGGEAITED
+134 TMTSSGAGTITED
-147 EKKGSGIILYNGAV
+147 EKKGSGIILYNGNGAV

-182 FATYGNFVKV
+182 FAAYGNFVKV
-192 NGTANLKNSNF
+192 NGTANLTNSNF

-217 VVMVQAKDF
+217 VVIVQAKDF

-241 LKFAS
+241 LKFAG

-283 KLSVQNCGGNKCLVD
+283 KLSVQNCGGNKCLV
-298 YKLSVQNCGGNKC
+298 
-311 LVINGGA
+311 INGGA

-329 QVDIDAIDKLL
+329 QVDIDTIDKLL
-340 KNEFDFSQDEEWT
+340 KNEFDSSQGEEWEQ
-353 KAKEALE
+353 AKETLKKQQAEIQTMLE
-360 KQKTELEQLK
+360 
-370 QEAEK
+370 EAKK

-527 YGATIGVDKQAND
+527 YGATVGVDKQAND
-540 DVLWGTY
+540 DVLWGAY

-599 QTDGAYNSDYTSK
+599 QIDGAYNSDYTSK

-713 TSIEANNKKK
+713 TSVEANNKKK

>member
-15 VATLLYSSAFAQEIN
+15 VATLLYSSAFAAEITFN
-30 LTESSDVGNYFEEN
+30 SDSDLNTHF
-44 GKDINLKNPDKYK
+44 DINEKDNVATFKNENYK
-57 GQDLNIKM
+57 NQDLTFKINT
-65 GVWDLPNDD
+65 LAFDD
-74 YDSADYRLNIDIG
+74 APEDAKINIDLG
-87 KNNTLSFTHNNGQNP
+87 NNSLTLENTRNSSGE
-102 AYVTNLNAT
+102 T
-111 AKEVKTTD
+111 AALVRNFNVDAKDFKTTD
-119 IVLQAFAPSVINGDL
+119 IGLSYFNAGIINANF
-134 TMTSSGGEAITED
+134 TMV
-147 EKKGSGIILYNGAV
+147 GSGEDFDLDNIDKNKASSLLIFNGSRENTNDTV
-161 EGKSANGSLTIN
+161 NGSLTVN
-173 GNFTADKTL
+173 GDFS
-182 FATYGNFVKV
+182 ATNSAIVSMKSDTFKV
-192 NGTANLKNSNF
+192 NGTATLKEAGLGFLSQSYSNLDVNDF
-203 GLMKR
+203 IALR
-208 SYTDLEANN
+208 
-217 VVMVQAKDF
+217 AKDIKTDKL
-226 NENILKANN
+226 NDET
-235 NAGALL
+235 NAGALILKSASSYIDESL
-241 LKFAS
+241 LNGDDYVAS
-246 DYISTDV
+246 LDV
-253 QGKDPLEAGTIID
+253 TA
-266 ISDEDKYG
+266 EDNKYG
-274 DGEKGLVDY
+274 GVFVDY
-283 KLSVQNCGGNKCLVD
+283 KLSLKNCGGD
-298 YKLSVQNCGGNKC
+298 KC

-323 DKLVQL
+323 KLTNQIA
-329 QVDIDAIDKLL
+329 VDLEAITRIIDGLD
-340 KNEFDFSQDEEWT
+340 NEQ
-353 KAKEALE
+353 AKEALQE
-360 KQKTELEQLK
+360 QKTELEQLK

-389 NKNSNLNLSANDKA
+389 NKNLNLNLSANDKA

-527 YGATIGVDKQAND
+527 YGATVGVDKQAND
-540 DVLWGTY
+540 DVLWGAY

-599 QTDGAYNSDYTSK
+599 QIDGAYNSDYTSK

-713 TSIEANNKKK
+713 TSVEANNKKK

>member
-15 VATLLYSSAFAQEIN
+15 VATLLYSGAFAAEITFN
-30 LTESSDVGNYFEEN
+30 SDSDLNTHF
-44 GKDINLKNPDKYK
+44 DINEKDNVATFKNENYK
-57 GQDLNIKM
+57 NQDLTFKINT
-65 GVWDLPNDD
+65 LAFDD
-74 YDSADYRLNIDIG
+74 AHEDAKINIDLG
-87 KNNTLSFTHNNGQNP
+87 NNSLTLENTRNSGGE
-102 AYVTNLNAT
+102 T
-111 AKEVKTTD
+111 AALVRNFNVDAKDFKTTD
-119 IVLQAFAPSVINGDL
+119 IGLSYFNAGIINANF
-134 TMTSSGGEAITED
+134 TMV
-147 EKKGSGIILYNGAV
+147 GSGEDFDLDNIDKNKASSLLIFNGSRENTNDTV
-161 EGKSANGSLTIN
+161 NGSLTVN
-173 GNFTADKTL
+173 GDFS
-182 FATYGNFVKV
+182 ATNSAIVSMKSDTFKV
-192 NGTANLKNSNF
+192 NGTATIEKSGLGFLSQSYSNLDVNDF
-203 GLMKR
+203 IALR
-208 SYTDLEANN
+208 
-217 VVMVQAKDF
+217 AKDIKTDKL
-226 NENILKANN
+226 NDET
-235 NAGALL
+235 NAGALILKSASSYIDESL
-241 LKFAS
+241 LNEDDYVAS
-246 DYISTDV
+246 LDV
-253 QGKDPLEAGTIID
+253 TA
-266 ISDEDKYG
+266 EDNKYG
-274 DGEKGLVDY
+274 GVFVDY
-283 KLSVQNCGGNKCLVD
+283 KLSLKNCGGD
-298 YKLSVQNCGGNKC
+298 KC

-323 DKLVQL
+323 KLTNQIA
-329 QVDIDAIDKLL
+329 VDLEAITRIIDGLD
-340 KNEFDFSQDEEWT
+340 NEQ
-353 KAKEALE
+353 AKEALQE
-360 KQKTELEQLK
+360 QKTELEQLK

-527 YGATIGVDKQAND
+527 YGATVGVDKQAND

-574 INVAP
+574 INIAP

-599 QTDGAYNSDYTSK
+599 QIDGAYNSDYTSK

-658 IDSMKNNSVSVEV
+658 IDSIKNNSVSVEV

>member
-1 MKKNASSKILLSLG
+1 MEGETYEKNASSKILLSLG
-15 VATLLYSSAFAQEIN
+15 VATLLYSGAFAQEID
-30 LTESSDVGNYFEEN
+30 LTQSSDIGKYFEEN
-44 GKDINLKNPDKYK
+44 GKDINLKNPDQYK
-57 GQDLNIKM
+57 GQDLSIKM
-65 GVWDLPNDD
+65 GIGDLPNDD

-87 KNNTLSFTHNNGQNP
+87 KNNTLSFTHNNDQNP
-102 AYVTNLNAT
+102 VYVTNLNAT

-119 IVLQAFAPSVINGDL
+119 IVLQASAPSVINGNL
-134 TMTSSGGEAITED
+134 TMTSSGGGAITED
-147 EKKGSGIILYNGAV
+147 EKKGSGIILYNGNGAV

-173 GNFTADKTL
+173 GNFAADKTL
-182 FATYGNFVKV
+182 FAAYGNFVKV
-192 NGTANLKNSNF
+192 NGTANLTNSNF

-217 VVMVQAKDF
+217 VVIVQAKDF

-241 LKFAS
+241 LKFAG

-283 KLSVQNCGGNKCLVD
+283 KLSVQNCGGNKCLV
-298 YKLSVQNCGGNKC
+298 
-311 LVINGGA
+311 INGGA

-323 DKLVQL
+323 DKLTQL
-329 QVDIDAIDKLL
+329 QVDIDTIDKLL
-340 KNEFDFSQDEEWT
+340 KNEFDSSQGEEWEQ
-353 KAKEALE
+353 AKETLKKQQAEIQTMLE
-360 KQKTELEQLK
+360 
-370 QEAEK
+370 EAKK

-389 NKNSNLNLSANDKA
+389 NKNLNLNLSANDKA

-527 YGATIGVDKQAND
+527 YGATVGVDKQAND
-540 DVLWGTY
+540 DVLWGAY

-599 QTDGAYNSDYTSK
+599 QIDGAYNSDYTSK

-658 IDSMKNNSVSVEV
+658 IDSIKNNSVSVEV

>member
-15 VATLLYSSAFAQEIN
+15 VATLLYSGAFAAEITFN
-30 LTESSDVGNYFEEN
+30 SDSDLNTHF
-44 GKDINLKNPDKYK
+44 DINEKDNVATFKNENYK
-57 GQDLNIKM
+57 NQDLTFKINT
-65 GVWDLPNDD
+65 LAFDD
-74 YDSADYRLNIDIG
+74 AHEDAKINIDLG
-87 KNNTLSFTHNNGQNP
+87 NNSLTLENTRNSGGE
-102 AYVTNLNAT
+102 T
-111 AKEVKTTD
+111 AALVRNFNVDAKDFKTTD
-119 IVLQAFAPSVINGDL
+119 IGLSYFNAGIINANF
-134 TMTSSGGEAITED
+134 TMV
-147 EKKGSGIILYNGAV
+147 GSGEDFDLDNIDKNKASSLLIFNGSRENTNDTV
-161 EGKSANGSLTIN
+161 NGSLTVN
-173 GNFTADKTL
+173 GDFS
-182 FATYGNFVKV
+182 ATNSAIVSMKSDTFKV
-192 NGTANLKNSNF
+192 NGTATIEKSGLGFLSQSYSNL
-203 GLMKR
+203 
-208 SYTDLEANN
+208 DANDFI
-217 VVMVQAKDF
+217 VLRAKDIKTDKL
-226 NENILKANN
+226 NDET
-235 NAGALL
+235 NAGALILKSGSSYIDESL
-241 LKFAS
+241 LNGDDSIAS
-246 DYISTDV
+246 LDV
-253 QGKDPLEAGTIID
+253 TA
-266 ISDEDKYG
+266 EDNKYG
-274 DGEKGLVDY
+274 GVFVDY
-283 KLSVQNCGGNKCLVD
+283 KLSLKNCGGD
-298 YKLSVQNCGGNKC
+298 KC

-323 DKLVQL
+323 KLTNQIA
-329 QVDIDAIDKLL
+329 VDLEAITRIIDDLD
-340 KNEFDFSQDEEWT
+340 NEQ
-353 KAKEALE
+353 AKEALQE
-360 KQKTELEQLK
+360 QKTELEKLQ
-370 QEAEK
+370 QEAMQ

-389 NKNSNLNLSANDKA
+389 NKNLNLNLSANDKA

-527 YGATIGVDKQAND
+527 YGATVGVDKQAND
-540 DVLWGTY
+540 DVLWGAY

-599 QTDGAYNSDYTSK
+599 QIDGAYNSDYTSK

-658 IDSMKNNSVSVEV
+658 IDSMKNNSVSIEV

-713 TSIEANNKKK
+713 TSVEANNKKK

>member
-30 LTESSDVGNYFEEN
+30 LTQSSDVGNYFEEN

-57 GQDLNIKM
+57 GQDLSIKM
-65 GVWDLPNDD
+65 GVWDLPDD
-74 YDSADYRLNIDIG
+74 YDSDDYRLNIDIG

-102 AYVTNLNAT
+102 VYVTNLNAT

-119 IVLQAFAPSVINGDL
+119 IVLQAFAPSVINGNL
-134 TMTSSGGEAITED
+134 TMTSSGAETITED
-147 EKKGSGIILYNGAV
+147 EKKGSGIILYNGNGAV

-182 FATYGNFVKV
+182 FAAYGNFVKV
-192 NGTANLKNSNF
+192 NGTANLTNSNF
-203 GLMKR
+203 GLMKH

-217 VVMVQAKDF
+217 VVIVQAKDF

-241 LKFAS
+241 LKFAG

-253 QGKDPLEAGTIID
+253 QGKDPLEAATIID

-274 DGEKGLVDY
+274 DGEKG
-283 KLSVQNCGGNKCLVD
+283 LVD

-329 QVDIDAIDKLL
+329 QVDIDTIDKLL
-340 KNEFDFSQDEEWT
+340 KNEFDSSQGEEWEQ
-353 KAKEALE
+353 AKEALQE
-360 KQKTELEQLK
+360 QKTKLEKLQ
-370 QEAEK
+370 QEAMQ

-527 YGATIGVDKQAND
+527 YGATVGVDKQAND
-540 DVLWGTY
+540 DVLWGAY

-599 QTDGAYNSDYTSK
+599 QIDGAYNSDYTSK

-621 RVFDFSDNTLFI
+621 RVFDLSDNTLFI

-658 IDSMKNNSVSVEV
+658 IDSIKNNSVSVEV

-713 TSIEANNKKK
+713 TSVEANNKKK

>member
-15 VATLLYSSAFAQEIN
+15 VATLLYSGAFAAEITFN
-30 LTESSDVGNYFEEN
+30 SDSDLNTHF
-44 GKDINLKNPDKYK
+44 DINEKDNVATFKNENYK
-57 GQDLNIKM
+57 NQDLTFKINT
-65 GVWDLPNDD
+65 LAFDD
-74 YDSADYRLNIDIG
+74 APEDAKINIDLG
-87 KNNTLSFTHNNGQNP
+87 NNSLTLENTRNSGGE
-102 AYVTNLNAT
+102 T
-111 AKEVKTTD
+111 AALVRNFNVDAKDFKTTD
-119 IVLQAFAPSVINGDL
+119 IGLSYFNAGIINANF
-134 TMTSSGGEAITED
+134 TMV
-147 EKKGSGIILYNGAV
+147 GSGEDFDLDNIIDKNKASSLLIFNGSRENTNDTV
-161 EGKSANGSLTIN
+161 NGSLTVN
-173 GNFTADKTL
+173 GDFS
-182 FATYGNFVKV
+182 ATNSAIVSMKSDTFKV
-192 NGTANLKNSNF
+192 NGTATIEKSGLRFLSQSYSNLDVNDF
-203 GLMKR
+203 IALR
-208 SYTDLEANN
+208 
-217 VVMVQAKDF
+217 AKDIKTDKL
-226 NENILKANN
+226 NDET
-235 NAGALL
+235 NAGALILKTASSYIDESL
-241 LKFAS
+241 LNDDDYVAS
-246 DYISTDV
+246 LDV
-253 QGKDPLEAGTIID
+253 TA
-266 ISDEDKYG
+266 EDNKYG
-274 DGEKGLVDY
+274 GVFVDY
-283 KLSVQNCGGNKCLVD
+283 KLSLKNCGGD
-298 YKLSVQNCGGNKC
+298 KC

-323 DKLVQL
+323 KLTNQIA
-329 QVDIDAIDKLL
+329 VDLEAITRIIDGLD
-340 KNEFDFSQDEEWT
+340 NEQ
-353 KAKEALE
+353 AKEALQE
-360 KQKTELEQLK
+360 QKTELEQLK

-527 YGATIGVDKQAND
+527 YGATVGVDKQAND
-540 DVLWGTY
+540 DVLWGAY

-574 INVAP
+574 INIAP

-599 QTDGAYNSDYTSK
+599 QIDGAYNSDYTSK

-658 IDSMKNNSVSVEV
+658 IDSIKNNSVSVEV

>member
-30 LTESSDVGNYFEEN
+30 LTGSSDIGKYFEEN

-87 KNNTLSFTHNNGQNP
+87 KNNTLSFTHNNDQNP
-102 AYVTNLNAT
+102 VYVTNLNAT

-119 IVLQAFAPSVINGDL
+119 IVLQASAPSVINGNL
-134 TMTSSGGEAITED
+134 TMTSSGAGTITED
-147 EKKGSGIILYNGAV
+147 EKKGSGIILYNGNGAV

-182 FATYGNFVKV
+182 FAAYGNFVKV
-192 NGTANLKNSNF
+192 NGTANLTNSNF

-217 VVMVQAKDF
+217 VVIVQAKDF

-241 LKFAS
+241 LKFAG

-283 KLSVQNCGGNKCLVD
+283 KLSVQNCGGNKCLV
-298 YKLSVQNCGGNKC
+298 
-311 LVINGGA
+311 INGGA

-329 QVDIDAIDKLL
+329 QVDIDTIDKLL
-340 KNEFDFSQDEEWT
+340 KNEFDSSQGEEWEQ
-353 KAKEALE
+353 AKETLKKQQAEIQTMLE
-360 KQKTELEQLK
+360 
-370 QEAEK
+370 EAKK

-389 NKNSNLNLSANDKA
+389 NKNLNLNLSANDKA

-527 YGATIGVDKQAND
+527 YGATVGVDKQAND

-574 INVAP
+574 INIAP

-599 QTDGAYNSDYTSK
+599 QIDGAYNSDYTSK

-658 IDSMKNNSVSVEV
+658 IDSIKNNSVSVEV

-713 TSIEANNKKK
+713 TSVEANNKKK

>member
-30 LTESSDVGNYFEEN
+30 LTQSSDVGKYFEEN
-44 GKDINLKNPDKYK
+44 GKDINLKNPDQYK
-57 GQDLNIKM
+57 GQDLSIKM

-87 KNNTLSFTHNNGQNP
+87 KDNTLSFTHNNKENP

-119 IVLQAFAPSVINGDL
+119 IVLQAFAPSVINGNL
-134 TMTSSGGEAITED
+134 TMTSSGAGAITED
-147 EKKGSGIILYNGAV
+147 EKKGSGIILYNGNGAV

-173 GNFTADKTL
+173 GNFAADKTL
-182 FATYGNFVKV
+182 FAAYGNFVKV
-192 NGTANLKNSNF
+192 NGTANLTNSNF

-217 VVMVQAKDF
+217 VVIVQAKDF

-241 LKFAS
+241 LKFAG

-283 KLSVQNCGGNKCLVD
+283 KLSVQNCGGNKCLV
-298 YKLSVQNCGGNKC
+298 
-311 LVINGGA
+311 INGGA

-329 QVDIDAIDKLL
+329 QVDIDTIDKLL
-340 KNEFDFSQDEEWT
+340 KNEFDSSQGEEWEQ
-353 KAKEALE
+353 AKETLKKQQAEIQTMLE
-360 KQKTELEQLK
+360 
-370 QEAEK
+370 EAKK

-389 NKNSNLNLSANDKA
+389 NKNLNLNLSANDKA

-527 YGATIGVDKQAND
+527 YGATVGVDKQAND
-540 DVLWGTY
+540 DVLWGAY

-599 QTDGAYNSDYTSK
+599 QIDGAYNSDYTSK

-713 TSIEANNKKK
+713 TSVEANNKKK

>member
-30 LTESSDVGNYFEEN
+30 LTQSSDVGNYFEEN

-87 KNNTLSFTHNNGQNP
+87 KNNTLSFTHNNDQNP
-102 AYVTNLNAT
+102 VYVTNLNAT

-119 IVLQAFAPSVINGDL
+119 IVLQASAPSVINGNL
-134 TMTSSGGEAITED
+134 TMTSSGGGAITED
-147 EKKGSGIILYNGAV
+147 EKKGSGIILYNGNGAV

-173 GNFTADKTL
+173 GNFAADKTL
-182 FATYGNFVKV
+182 FAAYGNFVKV
-192 NGTANLKNSNF
+192 NGTANLTNSNF

-217 VVMVQAKDF
+217 VVIVQAKDF

-241 LKFAS
+241 LKFAG

-283 KLSVQNCGGNKCLVD
+283 KLSVQNCGGNKCLV
-298 YKLSVQNCGGNKC
+298 
-311 LVINGGA
+311 INGGA

-329 QVDIDAIDKLL
+329 QVDIDTIDKLL
-340 KNEFDFSQDEEWT
+340 KNEFDSSQGEEWEQ
-353 KAKEALE
+353 AKETLKKQQAEIQTMLE
-360 KQKTELEQLK
+360 
-370 QEAEK
+370 EAKK

-389 NKNSNLNLSANDKA
+389 NKNLNLNLSANDKA

-527 YGATIGVDKQAND
+527 YGATVGVDKQAND
-540 DVLWGTY
+540 DVLWGAY

-599 QTDGAYNSDYTSK
+599 QIDGAYNSDYTSK

-658 IDSMKNNSVSVEV
+658 IDSIKNNSVSVEV

>member
-15 VATLLYSSAFAQEIN
+15 VATLLYSGAFAQEIN
-30 LTESSDVGNYFEEN
+30 LTESSDIGNYFEEN
-44 GKDINLKNPDKYK
+44 GNDINLKNPDKYK
-57 GQDLNIKM
+57 GQDLSIKM
-65 GVWDLPNDD
+65 SVWDLPNDD

-102 AYVTNLNAT
+102 VYVTNLNAT

-119 IVLQAFAPSVINGDL
+119 IVLQASAPSVINGNL
-134 TMTSSGGEAITED
+134 TMTSSGAETITED
-147 EKKGSGIILYNGAV
+147 EKKGSGIILYNGNGAV

-182 FATYGNFVKV
+182 FAAYGNFVKV
-192 NGTANLKNSNF
+192 NGTANLTNSNF

-217 VVMVQAKDF
+217 VVIVQAKDF

-253 QGKDPLEAGTIID
+253 QGKDPLEAATIID

-274 DGEKGLVDY
+274 DGEKG
-283 KLSVQNCGGNKCLVD
+283 LVD

-329 QVDIDAIDKLL
+329 QVDIDSIDKLL
-340 KNEFDFSQDEEWT
+340 KNEFDSSQGEEWEQ
-353 KAKEALE
+353 AKETLKKQQAEIQTMLE
-360 KQKTELEQLK
+360 
-370 QEAEK
+370 EAKK

-389 NKNSNLNLSANDKA
+389 NKNLNLNLSANDKA

-527 YGATIGVDKQAND
+527 YGATVGVDKQAND
-540 DVLWGTY
+540 DVLWGAY

-599 QTDGAYNSDYTSK
+599 QIDGAYNSDYTSK

-658 IDSMKNNSVSVEV
+658 IDSIKNNSVSVEV

-738 QLSMNL
+738 QFSMNL